1 MISSFLFVSLKKNH
15 ELCSYRN
22 GGYCNRRC
30 DNYKKKEAIMKFY
43 DRIQEIDTLR
53 EIEAMSAEYAQMTM
67 MVGRRRVGKTTLL
80 RNAFTQTPVLYFF
93 IGRKNE
99 VLLCEEFTEEI
110 ELKLGETLGK
120 FTRFAQLFK
129 VLMQL
134 SKRKNFTL
142 IIDEFQEFRTIN
154 PSLFSDMQNIW
165 DANKEESKINLVIC
179 GSIYSMMKQIFENSK
194 EPLYGR
200 ATARIHIR
208 PFEISTLKEILA
220 DNHPD
225 YTPEDLLA
233 FYLITGGV
241 AKYIEQLVVRKAF
254 TKTKILKTI
263 FTPGAY
269 FLEEGKDVLIDEFGK
284 DYNNYFSILALI
296 ASSKTS
302 RGDIESTLNMP
313 VGGYL
318 DKLENEYNIIQRIRP
333 FMAKEGSR
341 NNKYRIVD
349 NFLQFWFRFIYKYR
363 STVEIGNLDYVLQI
377 VERDYETYSGILL
390 EKYFRTK
397 LTESKSYSD
406 VQGYWDRK
414 GENEIDV
421 IAVNEFKR
429 QMLIGE
435 VKRNRNRINLHT
447 VKNKATEIVK
457 KYTDYQIEYKG
468 FSLEDM

>member
-1 MISSFLFVSLKKNH
+1 
-15 ELCSYRN
+15 
-22 GGYCNRRC
+22 
-30 DNYKKKEAIMKFY
+30 MKFY
-43 DRIQEIDTLR
+43 DRIQEIKTLHQ
-53 EIEAMSAEYAQMTM
+53 IEEMSAEYAQMTM

-80 RNAFTQTPVLYFF
+80 RNAFTQAPVLYFF

-110 ELKLGETLGK
+110 ELKLGETLGS

-134 SKRKNFTL
+134 SQRKNFTL
-142 IIDEFQEFRTIN
+142 IIDEFQEFKSIS

-165 DANKEESKINLVIC
+165 DANKEESRINLVIC

-200 ATARIHIR
+200 ATARMHIR
-208 PFEISTLKEILA
+208 PFEIKTIKEILA
-220 DNHPD
+220 DNHPG

-254 TKTKILKTI
+254 TKEKILNTVLI
-263 FTPGAY
+263 PGSY

-313 VGGYL
+313 IGGYL
-318 DKLENEYNIIQRIRP
+318 DKLENEYSIIRRIRP
-333 FMAKEGSR
+333 FMAKAGSR
-341 NNKYRIVD
+341 NNKYKIVD

-363 STVEIGNLDYVLQI
+363 SAVEIGNLEYVRQV
-377 VERDYETYSGILL
+377 VERDYETYSGNLL

-397 LTESKSYSD
+397 LAESKSYSD

-421 IAVNEFKR
+421 IAVNDFEK
-429 QMLIGE
+429 QLLIGE
-435 VKRNRNRINLHT
+435 VKRNKSRINLHM
-447 VKNKATEIVK
+447 VENKAVEIVK
-457 KYTDYQIEYKG
+457 KYTDYQIEYRG
-468 FSLEDM
+468 FSFEDM